1 MRKRLLALGLC
12 LCLCGGTISAAGLEV
27 RAEEGNSAWT
37 EGDTDSLSV
46 KEVQIGGLD
55 GNSET
60 DGEGTA
66 AENDMTGAEN
76 GIASE
81 TGESEESSAGDAGS
95 EEQSGSGTEEQSGQ
109 DDISSGQVESV
120 QIQCIDEDGNIYYI
134 TDDVSPVVEDNGI
147 ATFANSNDM
156 VVNFRVKKNGTV
168 VGAGETTGYT
178 EYGTGSAG
186 YTHGLYGADAAYLGT
201 VVKNGTTYV
210 KFMLSGVVG
219 LVDESLVQ
227 VVKKSNVGS
236 VSSYYINGTS
246 LIHRICTNMN
256 TTPTSSLNVGVQP
269 SYLMSGT
276 TYYSYDGHYFYTD
289 YSIMLSDYRND
300 TRKNSVNPNSPYY
313 NYYQYLPLRSTT
325 AYTAA
330 QLDSKI
336 DARTTSYPNSK
347 LKNLGSSLI
356 SNQNTYGVNA
366 LLTLGIAI
374 NESGWGTSSIA
385 QSKNN
390 LFGLNAVDSSP
401 GTSAD
406 TFASADDC
414 VKNFME
420 GWMSK
425 QYLNSNN
432 WKYNGGF
439 LGNKGSGFNVKYASD
454 PYWGEKAAA
463 HAWIL
468 SDSTDRYQYTIG
480 IKDTL
485 STGHTDLNV
494 RKEASASSTKL
505 FSTGNQSNHAFI
517 ILGESNGFYKVQ
529 SDPVLNSGRTAIDS
543 STGKYNFN
551 SMYAYVSCDYVDKVS
566 IGNGSYELSVVYSSH
581 VQTYGWL
588 DSVKDGGLSGT
599 EGQSKR
605 MEAIKIQVKNSPY
618 SGSVQ
623 YRTYV
628 QNYRWLDWKSDGEEA
643 GTSGQSK
650 RMEAIQIK
658 LTGELANRYDIY
670 YRVHAQNFGWLG
682 WAKNGDSAGTAD
694 YSKRLEAIQIV
705 LVEKGETAPGST
717 VNAFLQNGVEIPATV
732 KYQTHVQTYGWQSY
746 VADGTVSGTEGQ
758 SKRLEAIRVAL
769 GNKSVS
775 GSIRYK
781 THVQTYGWL
790 DWVGEDLVSGTEGQS
805 KRLEAIQIELTGEI
819 ANKYDIYYR
828 VHSQTYGWL
837 GWAKNG
843 QKAGTAGYSKRLEA
857 IQIQLVPKGGTAS
870 GSTANCYLEK

>member
-12 LCLCGGTISAAGLEV
+12 ICLCGGTISAVGVTV
-27 RAEEGNSAWT
+27 RAEEGSSVWT
-37 EGDTDSLSV
+37 GGDSDSTSV
-46 KEVQIGGLD
+46 KEVQIGEMD
-55 GNSET
+55 GKSGAE
-60 DGEGTA
+60 GEESDKENGTA
-66 AENDMTGAEN
+66 IEEPSGDNTEGRSDGDEL
-76 GIASE
+76 SE
-81 TGESEESSAGDAGS
+81 QSDQDGSSAG
-95 EEQSGSGTEEQSGQ
+95 
-109 DDISSGQVESV
+109 QVEPV

-134 TDDVSPVVEDNGI
+134 TDDVSPVVEDSGI
-147 ATFANSNDM
+147 ATFSNNNDM
-156 VVNFRVKKNGTV
+156 VVNFRVKQNGTV
-168 VGAGETTGYT
+168 VGAGEATNYT
-178 EYGTGSAG
+178 EYGTGDAG

-201 VVKNGTTYV
+201 VEKSGKTYV

-236 VSSYYINGTS
+236 VSSYYINGTN

-256 TTPTSSLNVGVQP
+256 TTPTSSLNVGVKP
-269 SYLMSGT
+269 SYLQSGIV
-276 TYYSYDGHYFYTD
+276 YYSYDGHYFYTD
-289 YSIMLSDYRND
+289 YSVMLSDYQND

-313 NYYQYLPLRSTT
+313 NYYQYLPLRSKT
-325 AYTAA
+325 AYTAE
-330 QLDSKI
+330 QLNSKI
-336 DARTTSYPNSK
+336 DAKTVSYSNSK

-366 LLTLGIAI
+366 LLTLGLAV
-374 NESGWGTSSIA
+374 NESWWGTSSIA

-406 TFASADDC
+406 TFASVNDC

-425 QYLNSNN
+425 QYLNPNN
-432 WKYNGGF
+432 WSYYGGF
-439 LGNKGSGFNVKYASD
+439 LGNKASGINVKYASD
-454 PYWGEKAAA
+454 PYWGEKAA
-463 HAWIL
+463 HYAWIL
-468 SDSTDRYQYTIG
+468 SDSTDQYQYTIG

-485 STGHTDLNV
+485 STEHTDLNV
-494 RKEASASSTKL
+494 RKETSASSTKL
-505 FSTGNQSNHAFI
+505 FSTGTQSNHAFI

-543 STGKYNFN
+543 STGKYNFS

-566 IGNGSYELSVVYSSH
+566 AIGNNNNSSTEFSVLYSSH

-588 DSVKDGGLSGT
+588 DSVKNGEISGT

-605 MEAIKIQVKNSPY
+605 MEAIKIWLKNAPY

-628 QNYRWLDWKSDGEEA
+628 QNYRWLDWKSDGAEA

-658 LTGELANRYDIY
+658 LTGELANHYDIY

-705 LVEKGETAPGST
+705 LVEKGGAAPGST

-732 KYQTHVQTYGWQSY
+732 KYQTHIQTYGWQNY
-746 VADGTVSGTEGQ
+746 VADGTMSGTEGQ
-758 SKRLEAIRVAL
+758 SKRLEAIRIAL

-790 DWVGEDLVSGTEGQS
+790 DWVGEDQVSGTEGQS
-805 KRLEAIQIELTGEI
+805 KRLEAIQIELTGEM

-828 VHSQTYGWL
+828 VHSQNYGWL

-857 IQIQLVPKGGTAS
+857 IQIRLVPKGGTAP
-870 GSTANCYLEK
+870 GSTANCYIEK